1 MIRRFS
7 GLLLF
12 HALLGQVGAE
22 PRPAD
27 PIELGRQVYVAE
39 GCINCHS
46 QYVRPETRDA
56 SRWGPQRPLAEA
68 LASSPPLLGNRR
80 QGPDLQNV
88 ANRRSRVW
96 QRLHL
101 QNPRAITP
109 GSRMPGYAHLFAGEG
124 ARGEALLDYLDSLG
138 DETWD
143 KHWQAAGSWVPPETV
158 AVLAV
163 PAQHQLFVQWCAACH
178 GADGRGGGA
187 VAAQLPA
194 PPRNLVA
201 GEWRFLEPAANAAVE
216 RRALARTIKYG
227 VPGTTMAGHEYLS
240 DTEVVALAEYVQGLR
255 RTAPWASR
263 AVGKR
268 EVARLAPP

>member
-1 MIRRFS
+1 MIRKVS
-7 GLLLF
+7 GWLGLAGLLVQ
-12 HALLGQVGAE
+12 AGAE
-22 PRPAD
+22 PRAAD
-27 PIELGRQVYVAE
+27 PIELGREVYVAE

-46 QYVRPETRDA
+46 QYVRPETHDA
-56 SRWGPQRPLAEA
+56 VRWGPQRSLADA

-101 QNPRAITP
+101 RDPRAVTP
-109 GSRMPGYAHLFAGEG
+109 GSRMPGYAHLFAGNG

-143 KHWQAAGSWVPPETV
+143 SHWRAAWSWAPAEPVS
-158 AVLAV
+158 VLAAS
-163 PAQHQLFVQWCAACH
+163 AQHGLFVQWCAACH
-178 GADGRGGGA
+178 GADGRGQGA
-187 VAAQLPA
+187 LAAQLPA
-194 PPRNLVA
+194 APRNLVA
-201 GEWRFLEPAANAAVE
+201 DAWRFLEPVADAGAE

-240 DTEVVALAEYVQGLR
+240 DAEVVALAEYVQGLR
-255 RTAPWASR
+255 GAAPWAAR
-263 AVGKR
+263 PVGKR
-268 EVARLAPP
+268 EVASLVLP

>member
-1 MIRRFS
+1 MIRGFWRALGFAV
-7 GLLLF
+7 LLLR
-12 HALLGQVGAE
+12 AAAE
-22 PRPAD
+22 PRPPD
-27 PIELGRQVYVAE
+27 PVSLGREVYVSE

-56 SRWGPQRPLAEA
+56 GRWGPQRSLAEA
-68 LASSPPLLGNRR
+68 LQAAPPLLGNRR

-101 QNPRAITP
+101 QDPRAITP
-109 GSRMPGYAHLFAGEG
+109 GSRMPGYAHLFAGDG

-143 KHWQAAGSWVPPETV
+143 DHWEAARSWSPPEQVT
-158 AVLAV
+158 ALAG
-163 PAQHQLFVQWCAACH
+163 PARHQLFVQWCASCH
-178 GADGRGGGA
+178 GADGRGRGA

-194 PPRNLVA
+194 APRDLVA
-201 GEWRFLEPAANAAVE
+201 EAWRFLEPAADAGAE

-227 VPGTTMAGHEYLS
+227 VPGTAMAGHEYLS
-240 DTEVVALAEYVQGLR
+240 DAEVVALADYVQALR
-255 RTAPWASR
+255 TTAPRAVA

-268 EVARLAPP
+268 DVARLARP